1 MNKIYKAFP
10 GGKHKVLTLS
20 YDDGKVQD
28 RRLVKI
34 FNKYG
39 IKATFNLNS
48 GLTDMK
54 NRIPKEEW
62 TSLYAGHEVAVHTV
76 THPTIARCPSP
87 EIFHEIYD
95 DKMEIEKVRELMAS
109 SLDGMK
115 NEIVINKTLEF
126 LVDKSTVKR
135 AKKKGVNEE

>member
-54 NRIPKEEW
+54 NRIPKKNGL
-62 TSLYAGHEVAVHTV
+62 LYMPV
-76 THPTIARCPSP
+76 
-87 EIFHEIYD
+87 
-95 DKMEIEKVRELMAS
+95 
-109 SLDGMK
+109 MK
-115 NEIVINKTLEF
+115 LPYTQ
-126 LVDKSTVKR
+126 
-135 AKKKGVNEE
+135 

>member
-48 GLTDMK
+48 GLTL
-54 NRIPKEEW
+54 
-62 TSLYAGHEVAVHTV
+62 SLIH
-76 THPTIARCPSP
+76 I
-87 EIFHEIYD
+87 
-95 DKMEIEKVRELMAS
+95 
-109 SLDGMK
+109 
-115 NEIVINKTLEF
+115 
-126 LVDKSTVKR
+126 
-135 AKKKGVNEE
+135 

>member
-48 GLTDMK
+48 GLTDME

-95 DKMEIEKVRELMAS
+95 DKMEIEKVFGYPVRGIAYPNGS
-109 SLDGMK
+109 CD
-115 NEIVINKTLEF
+115 
-126 LVDKSTVKR
+126 DR
-135 AKKKGVNEE
+135 

>member
-20 YDDGKVQD
+20 YDDGKIQD

-48 GLTDMK
+48 GL
-54 NRIPKEEW
+54 R
-62 TSLYAGHEVAVHTV
+62 Y
-76 THPTIARCPSP
+76 
-87 EIFHEIYD
+87 
-95 DKMEIEKVRELMAS
+95 EKPYSERRMDFFICRS
-109 SLDGMK
+109 
-115 NEIVINKTLEF
+115 
-126 LVDKSTVKR
+126 
-135 AKKKGVNEE
+135 

>member
-54 NRIPKEEW
+54 NRIPEKLYIFC
-62 TSLYAGHEVAVHTV
+62 SFIQSAFLYA
-76 THPTIARCPSP
+76 IDN
-87 EIFHEIYD
+87 FY
-95 DKMEIEKVRELMAS
+95 
-109 SLDGMK
+109 K
-115 NEIVINKTLEF
+115 N
-126 LVDKSTVKR
+126 
-135 AKKKGVNEE
+135 

>member
-48 GLTDMK
+48 GLTDMD
-54 NRIPKEEW
+54 I
-62 TSLYAGHEVAVHTV
+62 SIFVTV
-76 THPTIARCPSP
+76 
-87 EIFHEIYD
+87 IFFI
-95 DKMEIEKVRELMAS
+95 IFTTFIL
-109 SLDGMK
+109 
-115 NEIVINKTLEF
+115 
-126 LVDKSTVKR
+126 
-135 AKKKGVNEE
+135 

>member
-95 DKMEIEKVRELMAS
+95 DKMEIEKVF
-109 SLDGMK
+109 GYP
-115 NEIVINKTLEF
+115 
-126 LVDKSTVKR
+126 VKR
-135 AKKKGVNEE
+135 NRLS

>member
-48 GLTDMK
+48 GLTDMD
-54 NRIPKEEW
+54 I
-62 TSLYAGHEVAVHTV
+62 SIFVTV
-76 THPTIARCPSP
+76 
-87 EIFHEIYD
+87 IFFI
-95 DKMEIEKVRELMAS
+95 I
-109 SLDGMK
+109 
-115 NEIVINKTLEF
+115 
-126 LVDKSTVKR
+126 STTFIL
-135 AKKKGVNEE
+135 

>member
-39 IKATFNLNS
+39 IKAKTVFRKKN
-48 GLTDMK
+48 GLLYMPVMK
-54 NRIPKEEW
+54 LPY
-62 TSLYAGHEVAVHTV
+62 TQ
-76 THPTIARCPSP
+76 
-87 EIFHEIYD
+87 
-95 DKMEIEKVRELMAS
+95 
-109 SLDGMK
+109 
-115 NEIVINKTLEF
+115 
-126 LVDKSTVKR
+126 
-135 AKKKGVNEE
+135 

>member
-48 GLTDMK
+48 GLTDMETVFRKK
-54 NRIPKEEW
+54 NGL
-62 TSLYAGHEVAVHTV
+62 LYMPV
-76 THPTIARCPSP
+76 
-87 EIFHEIYD
+87 
-95 DKMEIEKVRELMAS
+95 
-109 SLDGMK
+109 MK
-115 NEIVINKTLEF
+115 LPYTQ
-126 LVDKSTVKR
+126 
-135 AKKKGVNEE
+135 